1 MVLDHEGARTKEESA
16 MHPDIVQSLAA
27 ERVRDMRKRAPAA
40 RRRGIARRVL
50 TPAATAVAHAGRRLA
65 HA

>member
-1 MVLDHEGARTKEESA
+1 